1 MNNYEINN
9 LYGYKE
15 DYSYLNDVILKTL
28 EHEGVKNSIFSIIFV
43 SNEEIHKIN
52 KEYRGIDR
60 VTDVISFAFEDS
72 KQFLPDG
79 VRILGDIYV
88 AIPRMEEQAT
98 EYGHSKKRELSF
110 LVCHGLLHLLGYDHT
125 RSVEEEKLQFGIQD
139 EILNSLNILR

>member
-72 KQFLPDG
+72 KQFLPDD

>member
-52 KEYRGIDR
+52 KEYRNIDR

-72 KQFLPDG
+72 KQFLPDD

-110 LVCHGLLHLLGYDHT
+110 LVCHGLLHLLGYDHVN
-125 RSVEEEKLQFGIQD
+125 SKEEEKIMFDLQD
-139 EILNSLNILR
+139 EILDGLNIKR

>member
-28 EHEGVKNSIFSIIFV
+28 EHEGVNNSIFSIIFV

-60 VTDVISFAFEDS
+60 VTDVISFAFEDNE
-72 KQFLPDG
+72 QFLPDG

>member
-1 MNNYEINN
+1 VNNYEINN

-72 KQFLPDG
+72 KQFLPDD

>member
-60 VTDVISFAFEDS
+60 VTDVISFAFEDNE
-72 KQFLPDG
+72 QFLPDG